1 MRQRARRHTQATRL
15 FSYVARWLGE
25 GQEVLWR
32 RLGERGTGP
41 GAGLADRGPK
51 EGGLWPTVTRGK
63 EGAGGGGGSL
73 PGEELW
79 RRGERLLQ
87 RRNFAA

>member
-63 EGAGGGGGSL
+63 EGAGGGGFFAG
-73 PGEELW
+73 
-79 RRGERLLQ
+79 RRALAEGGK
-87 RRNFAA
+87 AASKA